1 MDDFN
6 FENVCFVKIDVEG
19 MENKVLDGAV
29 ETFRKSMPVI
39 QIEILKS
46 DIKEIYEKVK
56 FISEEY
62 IICRY
67 GQYDILYLSNEK
79 ITAYGMDSYN
89 LEVIH
94 L

>member
-1 MDDFN
+1 
-6 FENVCFVKIDVEG
+6 

-46 DIKEIYEKVK
+46 DIKEILKK
-56 FISEEY
+56 LNLFEEY

-67 GQYDILYLSNEK
+67 GQYDILYSE
-79 ITAYGMDSYN
+79 
-89 LEVIH
+89 
-94 L
+94 